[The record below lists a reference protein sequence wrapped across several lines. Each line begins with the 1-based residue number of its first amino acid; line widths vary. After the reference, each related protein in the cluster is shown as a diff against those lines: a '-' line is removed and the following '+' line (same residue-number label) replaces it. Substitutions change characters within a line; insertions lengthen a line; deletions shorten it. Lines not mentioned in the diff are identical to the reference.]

1 MLPSEVAARMVVTE
15 DLGLSLFLDQSGEY
29 VISYVLP
36 GSLAAEYEEIQPG
49 NVVREI
55 DGVSVLRK
63 PVAEV
68 NKILRTTRPD
78 NTVSMLVCKTQDA
91 SVDSNFVIMKRP
103 NLAPSS
109 SMSLTNAR
117 QSMMYPDITDLIA
130 TGDLSLSMAGH
141 PSFEVY

>member
-1 MLPSEVAARMVVTE
+1 MVTE
-15 DLGLSLFLDQSGEY
+15 DLGLCLFLDHQSGEY

-49 NVVREI
+49 NFVREI
-55 DGVSVLRK
+55 DGVSLLRK

-78 NTVSMLVCKTQDA
+78 NTVSMLVCTTQDA
-91 SVDSNFVIMKRP
+91 SMDSNFVIMERP
-103 NLAPSS
+103 KLALSS
-109 SMSLTNAR
+109 SMSLTSAR
-117 QSMMYPDITDLIA
+117 QSMMYPDITDLIVQ
-130 TGDLSLSMAGH
+130 DLSFSMAGH

>member
-15 DLGLSLFLDQSGEY
+15 DIGLSLFLDQSGEY

-49 NVVREI
+49 NFVREI
-55 DGVSVLRK
+55 DGVSLLCK

-68 NKILRTTRPD
+68 NRMLRTTRPD

-91 SVDSNFVIMKRP
+91 SVDSNFVIMERQK
-103 NLAPSS
+103 LAPSS
-109 SMSLTNAR
+109 AMSLTNAR

-130 TGDLSLSMAGH
+130 TGDLSFSMAGH